1 MVAKGPLH
9 IVGVACRGLNP
20 ILPELRMKHPILLS
34 LMSLALSAALPAMA
48 QTAAPAG
55 STGQCK
61 DGSYTSASFKM
72 GACRGHKG
80 VQSWFGEKAAAGSA
94 KSVPATPNVS
104 QQRKAG
110 QPAAA
115 PAPVA
120 SAATPTAGTTGTCK
134 DGTTTNAASKSGAC
148 RGHKGVQEW
157 HGAAAAPTTTRA
169 AKPAMAPAPAP
180 VPAAAPARP
189 APVATTTPAAA
200 PAARAPRTMPTPG
213 PVAAGGGNGQVWVN
227 MKTKVYHCQGDRW
240 YGTSK
245 DGQYMSESAA
255 TAAGAR
261 ASRGK
266 TCGAK

>member
-1 MVAKGPLH
+1 
-9 IVGVACRGLNP
+9 
-20 ILPELRMKHPILLS
+20 MKHPILLS

-80 VQSWFGEKAAAGSA
+80 VQSWFGATDAKPAKQA
-94 KSVPATPNVS
+94 KSTPAT
-104 QQRKAG
+104 
-110 QPAAA
+110 A
-115 PAPVA
+115 PAKPATAPMAA
-120 SAATPTAGTTGTCK
+120 STPTAGTTGTCK
-134 DGTTTNAASKSGAC
+134 DGTTTYAASKSGAC

-157 HGAAAAPTTTRA
+157 HGAAAAT
-169 AKPAMAPAPAP
+169 KPAASSKGIGSAGMKNTTATAPAPAAPAPAP
-180 VPAAAPARP
+180 TAAPARP
-189 APVATTTPAAA
+189 APVATTAPAPA
-200 PAARAPRTMPTPG
+200 PAARAPRAMPTPG

-266 TCGAK
+266 TCGTK

>member
-1 MVAKGPLH
+1 
-9 IVGVACRGLNP
+9 
-20 ILPELRMKHPILLS
+20 MKHPILLS
-34 LMSLALSAALPAMA
+34 LISLALSATLPAMA

-80 VQSWFGEKAAAGSA
+80 VQSWFGATEAKPAKPAKSATAAAKPA
-94 KSVPATPNVS
+94 ATPAS
-104 QQRKAG
+104 
-110 QPAAA
+110 AAA
-115 PAPVA
+115 PVA
-120 SAATPTAGTTGTCK
+120 TSTAGATGLCK
-134 DGTTTNAASKSGAC
+134 DGTSTNAASKSGAC
-148 RGHKGVQEW
+148 RGHKGVQTW
-157 HGAAAAPTTTRA
+157 YGSTATTT
-169 AKPAMAPAPAP
+169 KPVAAPAPA
-180 VPAAAPARP
+180 PAAAPARP
-189 APVATTTPAAA
+189 APVATTAPAPAAA
-200 PAARAPRTMPTPG
+200 PAARTPRTMPAPG

>member
-1 MVAKGPLH
+1 
-9 IVGVACRGLNP
+9 
-20 ILPELRMKHPILLS
+20 MKHPILLS

-61 DGSYTSASFKM
+61 DGSYTSANFKM

-80 VQSWFGEKAAAGSA
+80 VQSWFGANETKPAAKSSSTATSTSKTAPAAKPATMPVATTAPAAG
-94 KSVPATPNVS
+94 ATG
-104 QQRKAG
+104 R
-110 QPAAA
+110 
-115 PAPVA
+115 
-120 SAATPTAGTTGTCK
+120 CK
-134 DGTTTNAASKSGAC
+134 DGTSTSAASKSGAC

-157 HGAAAAPTTTRA
+157 YGGSAT
-169 AKPAMAPAPAP
+169 AKPAMAPAPA
-180 VPAAAPARP
+180 PAAAPARP
-189 APVATTTPAAA
+189 APVATSASTPT
-200 PAARAPRTMPTPG
+200 PAARAPRAMPTPG

-266 TCGAK
+266 TCGTK

>member
-1 MVAKGPLH
+1 
-9 IVGVACRGLNP
+9 
-20 ILPELRMKHPILLS
+20 MKHPILIS

-48 QTAAPAG
+48 QTAAAPAG

-80 VQSWFGEKAAAGSA
+80 VQSWFGATEAKPAKPA
-94 KSVPATPNVS
+94 KSAPAAP
-104 QQRKAG
+104 K
-110 QPAAA
+110 PAAA
-115 PAPVA
+115 PMATSAP
-120 SAATPTAGTTGTCK
+120 ATGATGTCK

-157 HGAAAAPTTTRA
+157 HGGGAPARSA
-169 AKPAMAPAPAP
+169 PAMAPAP

-189 APVATTTPAAA
+189 APVATTAPASAPA
-200 PAARAPRTMPTPG
+200 PAARAPRAMPAPG

-255 TAAGAR
+255 VAAGVR
-261 ASRGK
+261 PSRNK
-266 TCGAK
+266 ACGTK

>member
-94 KSVPATPNVS
+94 KSVPTTPNVS

-157 HGAAAAPTTTRA
+157 HGASAAPKATA
-169 AKPAMAPAPAP
+169 ATAPT
-180 VPAAAPARP
+180 AATARP
-189 APVATTTPAAA
+189 APMATTAPVPS
-200 PAARAPRTMPTPG
+200 PAARAPRAVPTPG

-266 TCGAK
+266 TCGTK

>member
-9 IVGVACRGLNP
+9 IAGVAWRGPNP

-80 VQSWFGEKAAAGSA
+80 VQSWFAATEAKPAKPAKSAPAPAKAAA
-94 KSVPATPNVS
+94 
-104 QQRKAG
+104 
-110 QPAAA
+110 
-115 PAPVA
+115 APVA
-120 SAATPTAGTTGTCK
+120 APMASTAGTSGTCK

-157 HGAAAAPTTTRA
+157 HGAAAAPTTRA

-180 VPAAAPARP
+180 APAAAPARP

>member
-1 MVAKGPLH
+1 
-9 IVGVACRGLNP
+9 
-20 ILPELRMKHPILLS
+20 MKHPILLS

-48 QTAAPAG
+48 QTAAPAAAPAG

-80 VQSWFGEKAAAGSA
+80 VQSWFGSTEAKPAKPA
-94 KSVPATPNVS
+94 KST
-104 QQRKAG
+104 
-110 QPAAA
+110 
-115 PAPVA
+115 
-120 SAATPTAGTTGTCK
+120 TA
-134 DGTTTNAASKSGAC
+134 
-148 RGHKGVQEW
+148 
-157 HGAAAAPTTTRA
+157 A
-169 AKPAMAPAPAP
+169 AKPAVAPAPAP
-180 VPAAAPARP
+180 AAAPAAAPARP
-189 APVATTTPAAA
+189 APMATTTPAPA
-200 PAARAPRTMPTPG
+200 PVPTARAPRAMPAPG

-261 ASRGK
+261 PSRGK
-266 TCGAK
+266 TCSAR

>member
-1 MVAKGPLH
+1 
-9 IVGVACRGLNP
+9 
-20 ILPELRMKHPILLS
+20 MKHPILLS
-34 LMSLALSAALPAMA
+34 LISLALSAALPAMA

-55 STGQCK
+55 ATGQCK

-80 VQSWFGEKAAAGSA
+80 VQSWFGEKATGGVAASGAASTSSSGKSTSA
-94 KSVPATPNVS
+94 KAKTSSSASVST
-104 QQRKAG
+104 
-110 QPAAA
+110 
-115 PAPVA
+115 PVA
-120 SAATPTAGTTGTCK
+120 SSSVSTSTTASAGATGLCK
-134 DGTTTNAASKSGAC
+134 DGTSTSAASKSGAC

-157 HGAAAAPTTTRA
+157 YGGPAAPASGKGIGSAGIKKNAAAT
-169 AKPAMAPAPAP
+169 APAPAP

-189 APVATTTPAAA
+189 APVATTAPAPA
-200 PAARAPRTMPTPG
+200 PAAVRAPRAMPTPG

-227 MKTKVYHCQGDRW
+227 LKTKVYHCQGDRW

-261 ASRGK
+261 PSRGK
-266 TCGAK
+266 TCGAQ